1 MKKNSYSHIRK
12 WLWIYM
18 LLVILTTI
26 ATYLLIYQEIT
37 DSLAMHGVLR
47 AGAASAA
54 EFEASYKAWQV
65 GLRLRLLLLLTAGI
79 AIVGGFG
86 FLWVRLVARKMSRP
100 IGIIHRAV
108 FRLASGK
115 LNETVDIETAD
126 EFGQIGSG
134 INELAANL
142 QELLLYIWKQTGQ
155 CSRHVQE
162 IQGEVTTNCSTAMG
176 SDNLKQ
182 LNELSE
188 AIQDLRKMAKAYVFF
203 DVRLEGEQTMAIN
216 EPGQT
221 LPDQDEQ

>member
-12 WLWIYM
+12 WLWIY
-18 LLVILTTI
+18 LFLVILTTV
-26 ATYLLIYQEIT
+26 ATYLLLYQEIT
-37 DSLAMHGVLR
+37 RSLAMHALLMSGL
-47 AGAASAA
+47 SSK
-54 EFEASYKAWQV
+54 EIETTYQAWQV
-65 GLRLRLLLLLTAGI
+65 SLRLRLLLLLTAGV
-79 AIVGGFG
+79 AAAGGLG
-86 FLWVRLVARKMSRP
+86 FLWVKLVARRMSRP

-108 FRLASGK
+108 SRLASGK
-115 LNETVDIETAD
+115 LNETVDIDTAD
-126 EFGQIGSG
+126 EFGQIGAG

-162 IQGEVTTNCSTAMG
+162 IRSELNTDCSAPLI

-203 DVRLEGEQTMAIN
+203 DVRLEGEQTMAIS
-216 EPGQT
+216 EPGQV
-221 LPDQDEQ
+221 EQNSDRL